1 MRRPLLI
8 LLVLALALPAFADRA
23 KARDLVTKAN
33 RELGMRNVLKAEKL
47 LREAIREDPD
57 YIKAHSALAG
67 LLYLERKFGAASDE
81 YAAALKLDEVQ
92 KQLTEDEIRQ
102 TTNQL
107 GVSSALAGNLPK
119 AKQIFEDGIKR
130 DPDYALYRYNLACTY
145 AEMGDL
151 DTAIVHLKEA
161 WDRRKNVAEGERF
174 PDPRQDSSF
183 KKYLNDGRFQ
193 DAVRNMVF

>member
-1 MRRPLLI
+1 MRRVLLI
-8 LLVLALALPAFADRA
+8 VLICSLALPAFADRA

-33 RELGMRNVLKAEKL
+33 RELGMRNVPKAEKL
-47 LREAIREDPD
+47 LREAIHEDPD

-67 LLYLERKFGAASDE
+67 LLSLQRKYNSAAEE
-81 YAAALKLDEVQ
+81 YAAALKLDETQ
-92 KQLTEDEIRQ
+92 KQLSEDEARQIRDQ
-102 TTNQL
+102 F
-107 GVSSALAGNLPK
+107 GVSFALAGNLPK
-119 AKQIFEDGIKR
+119 AKEIFQEAIKR
-130 DPDYALYRYNLACTY
+130 DPDYALYRYNLACTF

-161 WDRRKNVAEGERF
+161 WERRKNVAEGERF

-183 KKYLNDGRFQ
+183 KKYLNDARFQ